1 MWQQTDYSTTSSDN
15 TSNLKPELEKIN
27 NFKKELLSNFQ
38 KLNDKKLSK
47 ESQEELSRLVVLL
60 HKVEK
65 LIWKTFP
72 GNTWWEKIPNIFTP
86 DRRKL
91 LVKEFSVL
99 VDFIQIAIESL
110 FQEVPN
116 VELAKRIRI
125 DIERVVR
132 NYEHPRFG
140 VVINRFMDAQRSPSV
155 PLKVISG
162 LIAALVINGFLTS
175 FVLSAYIYVK
185 LTSENSALIARI
197 KTEIQETTTAL
208 NKIDENAIDL
218 PTGKDSKNK
227 KNSGDSVNN
236 KFPTATAEGIGKS
249 LLTPD
254 VIQQNNKLNKLQD
267 LLAYLQK
274 QQEPEQKIVETMLHI
289 VLVIL
294 AGTLGSIVSIL
305 IRIEGFQDK
314 RYVDPL
320 VPFFIGAFK
329 PIIGASF
336 GVLFFA
342 LISSGIVTIQSIEV
356 ESNKKVFIIFSIAFV
371 VGFSERLAKDAID
384 RAEGILGGSQSTDQ
398 DVEPPSPL
406 ENAKNEP
413 KPCICM
419 APPREREAEA
429 KRMTHDP

>member
-1 MWQQTDYSTTSSDN
+1 
-15 TSNLKPELEKIN
+15 
-27 NFKKELLSNFQ
+27 
-38 KLNDKKLSK
+38 
-47 ESQEELSRLVVLL
+47 
-60 HKVEK
+60 
-65 LIWKTFP
+65 
-72 GNTWWEKIPNIFTP
+72 
-86 DRRKL
+86 
-91 LVKEFSVL
+91 
-99 VDFIQIAIESL
+99 
-110 FQEVPN
+110 
-116 VELAKRIRI
+116 
-125 DIERVVR
+125 
-132 NYEHPRFG
+132 
-140 VVINRFMDAQRSPSV
+140 
-155 PLKVISG
+155 
-162 LIAALVINGFLTS
+162 
-175 FVLSAYIYVK
+175 
-185 LTSENSALIARI
+185 SALIARI

-208 NKIDENAIDL
+208 NKINENAIEL
-218 PTGKDSKNK
+218 PTDKDSKNQ

-254 VIQQNNKLNKLQD
+254 VIQQNNKLKELQY

-384 RAEGILGGSQSTDQ
+384 RAEGILGGSQSTEQ
-398 DVEPPSPL
+398 EVEPPSPL

-419 APPREREAEA
+419 APAREREAEA
-429 KRMTHDP
+429 QRMSHDP

>member
-1 MWQQTDYSTTSSDN
+1 MWQQTDYSTTSSDH

-60 HKVEK
+60 HKIEK
-65 LIWKTFP
+65 LILKTFP

-91 LVKEFSVL
+91 LVKEFSLL

-132 NYEHPRFG
+132 NYEHPRLG

-155 PLKVISG
+155 PLKIISG
-162 LIAALVINGFLTS
+162 LIAALVINGFLTY

-218 PTGKDSKNK
+218 PTGKDSKNQ

-254 VIQQNNKLNKLQD
+254 VIQQNNKLKKLQD

-305 IRIEGFQDK
+305 IRL
-314 RYVDPL
+314 R
-320 VPFFIGAFK
+320 AFK
-329 PIIGASF
+329 I
-336 GVLFFA
+336 
-342 LISSGIVTIQSIEV
+342 
-356 ESNKKVFIIFSIAFV
+356 N
-371 VGFSERLAKDAID
+371 D
-384 RAEGILGGSQSTDQ
+384 
-398 DVEPPSPL
+398 
-406 ENAKNEP
+406 
-413 KPCICM
+413 M
-419 APPREREAEA
+419 
-429 KRMTHDP
+429 